1 MTLKRWLFTALCLLS
16 IFRIWFSGTFE
27 LTPEEA
33 YYYQW
38 SLHPDLCYFSKGP
51 GVAALVWFGTHIL
64 GPTERGVRLF
74 APLLSLGTSALL
86 LSLARRIY
94 SETAALWALLAIT
107 LLPIFQ
113 TGSILMTTDPLSIFF
128 WTAGLYTFW
137 RALEDSPSNQPNVA
151 PPLSRW
157 SLWWPAT
164 GVMFGLGLL
173 CDWNNFI
180 QFLSL
185 VLLLASCSNL
195 RRHFRALGF
204 WVMTLV
210 FIAFLL
216 PLIFWNLNHEWVN
229 LTYLS
234 NLGEL
239 NEPLPFSLSAPLAF
253 LGAHIGGYS
262 PVLFGVMILT
272 LWRKFPRATQDFKT
286 NFLLSFTLPLLVL
299 HFLLSFKKAVAPIW
313 TGPAFISA
321 AILAT
326 SDWLPRAG
334 GNAKSRG
341 LLAFGLACGL
351 LLSIALLNVESLD
364 RAGFPI
370 PLIKQNP
377 NQRFHGWRTMAEAAD
392 KVRSDTESTLGAPLF
407 LIANRWEVASG
418 IGFYL
423 KNKRLELPDHPCV
436 YTPESQALENQYSFW
451 PRYDAII
458 PLELGQPLPDPLYT
472 EESGINP
479 FHGRSA
485 LFLTDAQENAL
496 PSAISGGFEKT
507 ELIASFDIVTLGR
520 TVSQLRIFTC
530 TNYHGRSL

>member
-1 MTLKRWLFTALCLLS
+1 MTLKRWLFTALCLLT
-16 IFRIWFSGTFE
+16 IFRVWFSGTFE

-51 GVAALVWFGTHIL
+51 GVAALIKFGTHIL
-64 GPTERGVRLF
+64 GPTEIGVRLF
-74 APLLSLGTSALL
+74 APLLSLAASALL
-86 LSLARRIY
+86 FSLARRLY
-94 SETAALWALLAIT
+94 SETVALWALLAVN

-113 TGSILMTTDPLSIFF
+113 TGSIFMTTDPPSIFL

-137 RALEDSPSNQPNVA
+137 RALEASHSNQPNAA
-151 PPLSRW
+151 PSLPRW

-164 GVMFGLGLL
+164 GVILGLGLL
-173 CDWNNFI
+173 CEWTNFI
-180 QFLSL
+180 QFPCI
-185 VLLLASCSNL
+185 VLLLSSCQNL
-195 RRHFRALGF
+195 RQHFRASGF
-204 WVMTLV
+204 WMMTLV
-210 FIAFLL
+210 FIAFFL
-216 PLIFWNLNHEWVN
+216 PLVFWNLNHQWVT

-234 NLGEL
+234 NLGEP
-239 NEPLPFSLSAPLAF
+239 NDPLPFSLSAPLAF
-253 LGAHIGGYS
+253 LGAHLGGYS

-272 LWRKFPRATQDFKT
+272 LCRKFPQATQDFKT
-286 NFLLSFTLPLLVL
+286 NFLLSFTLPLLIRL
-299 HFLLSFKKAVAPIW
+299 LLLSFKKAIAPIW

-326 SDWLPRAG
+326 SDWLPRARE
-334 GNAKSRG
+334 NTKIRG

-364 RAGFPI
+364 HARFPI
-370 PLIKQNP
+370 PLIKLNP
-377 NQRFHGWRTMAEAAD
+377 NQRFHGWRTMTEAAE
-392 KVRSDTESTLGAPLF
+392 KVRSDTESLLGGPLF
-407 LIANRWEVASG
+407 FIANRWQVASG

-423 KNKRLELPDHPCV
+423 KNKRLELPSHPCV

-472 EESGINP
+472 EESGTNP

-485 LFLTDAQENAL
+485 LFLTDAQENVL

-507 ELIASFDIVTLGR
+507 ELIASFDIVKMGR